1 MDTNFPQTLVAYEI
15 AVERSL
21 RMLRSSGNPDTP
33 DPDAEDI
40 ADAFFRKI
48 PPGTFATD
56 WVHRIPT
63 PKESPSASP
72 EAEISDP
79 DDTTP
84 DLF

>member
-21 RMLRSSGNPDTP
+21 RMLRASGNPDAP
-33 DPDAEDI
+33 DPDADAI

-56 WVHRIPT
+56 WTHRL
-63 PKESPSASP
+63 KEADDSAP
-72 EAEISDP
+72 AAEESGP
-79 DDTTP
+79 DDSTP
-84 DLF
+84 NLF